1 MKTDTNGKSA
11 LAYEPTKQTVRA
23 DIAQAVKDVSAL
35 SDGRRKIVVTDSIRT
50 DSGQKANAVYDYN
63 TGITYVANDA
73 DSGALRSFVTSHEYI
88 HSIEGTKEYD
98 KFANTIIKEIAENE
112 SYAAKYDIDRYAE
125 AYRKAHPDVAEETLA
140 SIVRSEVVADFAAKE
155 ILTNEDAI
163 KRLVKRD
170 RGLISR
176 VYEWVKDKIKTL
188 VKSRNGSAENLRFL
202 RQAERRLS
210 KALSASPEA
219 GGVDYREYDKKVKE
233 LKKKFSRRAQS
244 RKNIVKSTN
253 IAYRRQRKD
262 KWRRFVSRL

>member
-1 MKTDTNGKSA
+1 M
-11 LAYEPTKQTVRA
+11 
-23 DIAQAVKDVSAL
+23 SAL
-35 SDGRRKIVVTDSIRT
+35 SDGRRKIVVTDTIRT

-188 VKSRNGSAENLRFL
+188 VKSRNVDGAQDLEVIIRFDALYLASRADGALVGHYHNLGAEIIARLPHLISNPDAIVRMDNGRLNIF
-202 RQAERRLS
+202 AEMSTAKGNNGIIAIELNTVKDVRS
-210 KALSASPEA
+210 KME
-219 GGVDYREYDKKVKE
+219 
-233 LKKKFSRRAQS
+233 
-244 RKNIVKSTN
+244 
-253 IAYRRQRKD
+253 
-262 KWRRFVSRL
+262 